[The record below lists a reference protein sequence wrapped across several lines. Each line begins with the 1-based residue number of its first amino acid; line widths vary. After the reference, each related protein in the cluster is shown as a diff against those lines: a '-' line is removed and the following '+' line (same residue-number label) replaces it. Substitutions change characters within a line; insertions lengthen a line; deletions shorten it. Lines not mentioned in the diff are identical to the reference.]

1 MKQRFITYAICAS
14 ILFHMTGNI
23 CYAKEESYITTSYP
37 SIIEEYD
44 ELYFL
49 ENMYMENIYYE
60 NYYSKEMKF
69 QRIDLTNHPFGQEL
83 RHEIEYLY
91 ALQQTNHIDA
101 TLKHSVDFSYEEY
114 AARLLTAKELMT
126 GCNLTEVGRFTT
138 GELDSCNYIMEN
150 TKYAKS
156 SIGSYGPWLETPRA
170 SCSNDV

>member
-114 AARLLTAKELMT
+114 VDIVMNTYIEFIKYYQYQE
-126 GCNLTEVGRFTT
+126 FTIQPDYST
-138 GELDSCNYIMEN
+138 SYFTPYIKFDSTNTPIFCVDISIDYANYE
-150 TKYAKS
+150 
-156 SIGSYGPWLETPRA
+156 
-170 SCSNDV
+170 